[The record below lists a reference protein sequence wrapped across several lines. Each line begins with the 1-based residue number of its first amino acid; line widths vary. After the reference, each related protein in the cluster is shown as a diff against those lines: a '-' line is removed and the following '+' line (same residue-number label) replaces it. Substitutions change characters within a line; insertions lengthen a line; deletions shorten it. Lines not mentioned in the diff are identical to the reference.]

1 MVSDGRR
8 IEPTPVRATLL
19 VHQEGALALLALVGL
34 SFTERGVVGGL
45 APASELPLS
54 VVAGI
59 GAGLVVFGVLWIF
72 REVPPLRRLEEW
84 QQKIVGEWSV
94 TDAVVVALVSGLAEE
109 ALLRALLQPIIGL
122 FPAAALFA
130 VLHLVPD
137 RRLWFWPVFALL
149 CGLVLGL
156 LFEKFGFPAAA
167 AAHLVINLIA
177 LLRLRRR

>member
-1 MVSDGRR
+1 MSDNRR
-8 IEPTPVRATLL
+8 IEPTSVRATLL
-19 VHQEGALALLALVGL
+19 VHQEGALALVALVGL
-34 SFTERGVVGGL
+34 SFTERGVLSGL
-45 APASELPLS
+45 APVGEPSIS
-54 VVAGI
+54 VAAGV
-59 GAGLVVFGVLWIF
+59 GAGVFIFSILWFF
-72 REVPPLRRLEEW
+72 REVPPLRRLEDW
-84 QQKIVGEWSV
+84 QRKVVGEWSV
-94 TDAVVVALVSGLAEE
+94 TDAVAVALVSGIAEE
-109 ALLRALLQPIIGL
+109 ALLRALLQPLIGL

-149 CGLVLGL
+149 CGLALGL